1 MSRMISRTGAS
12 GTLIYT
18 LLVNSLTQPRGSRI
32 YLPTVI
38 IRYILGTM
46 LPAYWT
52 ISYKSAQCCLPDICA
67 SRIYVDKYL
76 NESNTA
82 ISSHR
87 ISAYTSKVKR
97 GEDIIR

>member
-1 MSRMISRTGAS
+1 M
-12 GTLIYT
+12 YT
-18 LLVNSLTQPRGSRI
+18 LLSTSQIPGFDEGD

-52 ISYKSAQCCLPDICA
+52 ISYKSAQCCFPEICA

-82 ISSHR
+82 ISTPHH
-87 ISAYTSKVKR
+87 ISQEEQR
-97 GEDIIR
+97 GVWEGW